1 VLENIKSPGFKI
13 WRKIRE
19 LQVTKFHGA
28 LSNTGR
34 VMKWPGVCWDT
45 VSEECNQVH
54 RDADSL
60 QITSATSVQDAN
72 TADS

>member
-1 VLENIKSPGFKI
+1 
-13 WRKIRE
+13 
-19 LQVTKFHGA
+19 
-28 LSNTGR
+28 
-34 VMKWPGVCWDT
+34 MKRPGVCWDT

-60 QITSATSVQDAN
+60 QITSATSVQDVN